1 MAKLISLLVTMSMSR
16 KHENMGFVI
25 NETRLICMSILLVAS
40 VCESCK
46 SNVNK
51 VTLNSQTK
59 TLLRSS
65 ENCDVDL
72 PYSSVQ
78 SLDSLCKLCAS
89 YIRDYPELYGQC
101 R

>member
-1 MAKLISLLVTMSMSR
+1 MLQKLTTKMSMSR
-16 KHENMGFVI
+16 MYENIGFVI
-25 NETRLICMSILLVAS
+25 NKIQLSCLFLLLMAS

-46 SNVNK
+46 SNSNK
-51 VTLNSQTK
+51 VTLNTQSK
-59 TLLRSS
+59 TLLQTS

-78 SLDSLCKLCAS
+78 SLDSICKSCAS

>member
-1 MAKLISLLVTMSMSR
+1 MLLLR
-16 KHENMGFVI
+16 RCENMEFVI
-25 NETRLICMSILLVAS
+25 NHIRFIYMFLLLVATL
-40 VCESCK
+40 CESCK
-46 SNVNK
+46 SNGNK
-51 VTLNSQTK
+51 VTLNTQSK
-59 TLLRSS
+59 TLLQTS

-78 SLDSLCKLCAS
+78 SLDSLCKLCAN